1 MAIILDG
8 EATARKLKDDLKKRV
23 VMLKDHDI
31 RPGLAAIRVGDDP
44 ASDLY
49 VTRKM
54 RACEDVGIGSKTVVL
69 PEATTEEELL
79 RAIED
84 QNCDPETSGILVQL
98 PLPAH
103 INTQA
108 VIEAIDPRKDVDGFH
123 PFNVGRV
130 STGVGGFPSCTPKGI
145 MRLLEEHGLD
155 VRGKDVVLV
164 GASKIVGRPLVG
176 LMLAKHATVTVCHI
190 ETRDLAANTRRAEI
204 LVAAAG
210 RAGLVTRDMVQKGVV
225 LVDVGINRVPDRSSP
240 RGFRVVG
247 DIAPAARE
255 LAYAWTPV
263 PGGIGPMTVAMLIE
277 NTVLAAEAMSRGVM
291 V

>member
-1 MAIILDG
+1 MAIVLDG
-8 EATARKLKDDLKKRV
+8 EATARKLKTDLKKRV
-23 VMLKDHDI
+23 VLLKDHGV
-31 RPGLAAIRVGDDP
+31 RPGLAALRVGDDP
-44 ASDLY
+44 ASELY

-54 RACEDVGIGSKTVVL
+54 KACEEVGIASRTYVL
-69 PEATTEEELL
+69 PESTTEEELL
-79 RAIED
+79 RAIEER
-84 QNCDPETSGILVQL
+84 NLDPETSGILVQL

-103 INTQA
+103 IDTQV

-123 PFNVGRV
+123 PYNVGRV

-164 GASKIVGRPLVG
+164 GASKIVGKPLIG
-176 LMLAKHATVTVCHI
+176 LMLARGATVTVCHI
-190 ETRDLAANTRRAEI
+190 ETRDLAAHTRRAEVI
-204 LVAAAG
+204 VAAAG
-210 RAGLVTRDMVQKGVV
+210 RAGLVTRDMVAKGAV
-225 LVDVGINRVPDRSSP
+225 LVDVGINRVPDASSP

-255 LAYAWTPV
+255 HAYAWTPV
-263 PGGIGPMTVAMLIE
+263 PGGIGPMTVAMLLE
-277 NTVLAAEAMSRGVM
+277 NTVLAAEAMARGVT